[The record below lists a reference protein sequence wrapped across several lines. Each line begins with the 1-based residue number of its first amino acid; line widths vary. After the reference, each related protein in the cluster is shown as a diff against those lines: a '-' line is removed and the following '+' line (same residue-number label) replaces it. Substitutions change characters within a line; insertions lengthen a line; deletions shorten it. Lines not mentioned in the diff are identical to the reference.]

1 MVCNSNLELIH
12 DQETVDD
19 PDDAMV
25 KLACRKRVLEQDSW
39 LQKRGTTQQMGRVMG
54 SALETP
60 FNQT

>member
-1 MVCNSNLELIH
+1 MMCNSNLELIH
-12 DQETVDD
+12 DQEKVDH

-25 KLACRKRVLEQDSW
+25 KLACHKRVLDQVSW
-39 LQKRGTTQQMGRVMG
+39 LQKRGTRQQTGRVMG